1 MQLSLITVS
10 LEDAQEIGNL
20 DRDDLVKQR
29 AAKYR
34 KEELSREHNIKKS
47 VNSILMH
54 YTIIRCL
61 DPKYVGND
69 QIWFIEKLK
78 TKNQV
83 IKYSRTQREHKDA
96 CNRTGMCRF
105 VIKMVKKW

>member
-1 MQLSLITVS
+1 MNGDLSRGFDAHSKKKTGQMGILYKLSNKMQLSLITVF
-10 LEDAQEIGNL
+10 LEDAQEIGDL

-29 AAKYR
+29 AAKHR

-69 QIWFIEKLK
+69 QIWFIEK
-78 TKNQV
+78 
-83 IKYSRTQREHKDA
+83 
-96 CNRTGMCRF
+96 
-105 VIKMVKKW
+105 